1 MALSLALSLPL
12 TVLAADAGYEPS
24 LPSSWTLSAVLEK
37 GSPARDALVR
47 DFTAANRP
55 GNPGEAAL
63 TVEEAETL
71 LDDARAQM
79 VYGERTVSIVAPS
92 MLKKQRQDHLD
103 LMKLFLKPERIEA
116 GAAFSKEHR
125 AVLERVETQRGV
137 DFEVIVGILM
147 WETKLGTI
155 TGEYQVFNAFVSQA
169 FFIEQANAVALS
181 RKDEQGKL
189 NAEAQKRRVESIR
202 NRARNNLVALVRQ
215 CKARG
220 LDPLVQKGS
229 WAGAMG
235 FPQFMPASLR
245 WADDGNNDG
254 VIDLYN
260 FDDAIASVGRYLS
273 ERGYRVDHAKAVW
286 NYNNEEAYVQGV
298 LAFADALKKKL
309 GRVSDAGPLWVAPKE
324 LSASPPDGAVPPRA
338 K

>member
-1 MALSLALSLPL
+1 MPLALILSLQLVAA
-12 TVLAADAGYEPS
+12 AADGGYDAAQPTTWS
-24 LPSSWTLSAVLEK
+24 LGAALPK
-37 GSPARDALVR
+37 GSPERDALVR
-47 DFTAANRP
+47 DFTVANRP
-55 GNPGEAAL
+55 GNPGEMAL
-63 TVEEAETL
+63 APEEAEKL

-92 MLKKQRQDHLD
+92 MLKRHRQEHLD
-103 LMKLFLKPERIEA
+103 LMKLFLKPERIDA

-125 AVLERVETQRGV
+125 AVLERVEAQRGV

-155 TGEYQVFNAFVSQA
+155 TGDYQVFNAFISQA
-169 FFIEQANAVALS
+169 FFIDQANAVALA
-181 RKDEQGKL
+181 RKEEQGKI

-220 LDPLVQKGS
+220 LDPLAQKGS

-245 WADDGNNDG
+245 WADDGNGDG

-273 ERGYRVDHAKAVW
+273 ERGYRTDHVKAVW
-286 NYNNEEAYVQGV
+286 NYNNEDAYVQGV
-298 LAFADALKKKL
+298 LAFGDALKKKL
-309 GRVSDAGPLWVAPKE
+309 GRVSDAGPLSVATPAPKTE
-324 LSASPPDGAVPPRA
+324 PTLVPAST